1 MADENNEPKPAAAT
15 TENRT
20 VSRQYAMAME
30 LPFLFVIAV
39 LLGGGAGYFVDR
51 WLHTKPIFLLIFGLV
66 GFAAGLREVLRRVSA
81 SDDGSRGT

>member
-1 MADENNEPKPAAAT
+1 MADENREAKTAAPS

-20 VSRQYAMAME
+20 ASRQYAMAME

-39 LLGGGAGYFVDR
+39 LVGGGAGYFVDR
-51 WLHTKPIFLLIFGLV
+51 WLHTRPIFLLIFGLV

-81 SDDGSRGT
+81 SGD